1 MCWPTTS
8 SPSMPA
14 GTMNC
19 WRSSCQGLIAL
30 DFEIEVTGF
39 SPAEIE
45 IVLDEARESS
55 PNGLAEAEDEVLL
68 RVGGPASAVTRPGKD
83 DRQLCAQ
90 EAQPLAHR
98 NAALQ

>member
-1 MCWPTTS
+1 VLADNKLALN
-8 SPSMPA
+8 A
-14 GTMNC
+14 G
-19 WRSSCQGLIAL
+19 WDHELLAIELQGLIAL